1 MDFGLILP
9 SYRPGASVEGIEAAS
24 ATIAR
29 LGWHSAFSTDHFLVG
44 LTEREEDYRHIFDAL
59 ATVVHVAAR
68 QPSLRVGISVLV
80 VPMRNAVELAKEL
93 ATIDVLSGGRLI
105 VGIGGGWDEAEFGH
119 LGLAD
124 RFRQRGAY
132 MNEAI
137 AIWRHLWG
145 GGEGP
150 FHGRF
155 HSFEEIRF
163 GPLPV
168 QGAELDVWVGG
179 RDEAALRRAGKLAN
193 GYHSSSTGPDNYG
206 PRVPIV
212 KAAAAEAGR
221 PEPRFSARFR
231 VAFGQ
236 HDVPFFMLSGSPEQM
251 IAKLRELE
259 ALGVSHVAVDLA
271 ETDPDKLVPL
281 IEQFDAEVRAA
292 FI

>member
-9 SYRPGASVEGIEAAS
+9 SYRPGASVEAIEASS

-44 LTEREEDYRHIFDAL
+44 TSAREEDYFHIFDAL

-105 VGIGGGWDEAEFGH
+105 VGVGGGWDETEFGH
-119 LGLAD
+119 LGLAE

-145 GGEGP
+145 GGQGP

-155 HSFEEIRF
+155 HSFEGVRF

-168 QGAELDVWVGG
+168 QGAELEVWVGG
-179 RDEAALRRAGKLAN
+179 RDDAALRRAGKLAN
-193 GYHSSSTGPDNYG
+193 GYHSSSTGPDHYA
-206 PRVPIV
+206 PRVPVV

-231 VAFGQ
+231 VVAGA
-236 HDVPFFMLSGSPEQM
+236 HDAPWFALSGTPEQM
-251 IAKLRELE
+251 IATLRDFE
-259 ALGVSHVAVDLA
+259 ALGVSHVAVDFA
-271 ETDPDKLVPL
+271 ETDPDKIVRL
-281 IEQFDAEVRAA
+281 IEQFDTDVRAA
-292 FI
+292 FG

>member
-9 SYRPGASVEGIEAAS
+9 SYRAGASVEGIEAAS

-44 LTEREEDYRHIFDAL
+44 TSEREEDYFHIFDAL

-68 QPSLRVGISVLV
+68 QQSLRIGISVVV

-105 VGIGGGWDEAEFGH
+105 VGIGGGWDEAEYGH

-124 RFRQRGAY
+124 RFKQRGAY

-145 GGEGP
+145 GGQGP
-150 FHGRF
+150 FEGRF
-155 HSFEEIRF
+155 HSFDEVRF

-168 QGAELDVWVGG
+168 QGAELEIWVGG
-179 RDEAALRRAGKLAN
+179 RDDAALRRAGRLGN
-193 GYHSSSTGPDNYG
+193 GYHSSSTGPSNYA
-206 PRVPIV
+206 PRVPII

-231 VAFGQ
+231 VAFDQ
-236 HDVPFFMLSGSPEQM
+236 HEVPYFMLSGTPDQM
-251 IAKLRELE
+251 IATLKEFA
-259 ALGVSHVAVDLA
+259 ALGVSHVAVDFA
-271 ETDPDKLVPL
+271 ETDPDKVARL
-281 IEQFDAEVRAA
+281 IERFDSEVRAA
-292 FI
+292 FS

>member
-9 SYRPGASVEGIEAAS
+9 SYRRGASVEAIEAAS
-24 ATIAR
+24 ETIAR

-44 LTEREEDYRHIFDAL
+44 TSAREADYTQIFDAL

-68 QPSLRVGISVLV
+68 QPSLRVGVSVIV

-93 ATIDVLSGGRLI
+93 ATIDVLSAGRLI
-105 VGIGGGWDEAEFGH
+105 VGIGGGWDEAEFGFVG
-119 LGLAD
+119 LGE
-124 RFRQRGAY
+124 RFKQRGAY

-145 GGEGP
+145 GGQGP

-155 HSFEEIRF
+155 HSFDEVRF

-168 QGAELDVWVGG
+168 QGAELPVWVGG
-179 RDEAALRRAGKLAN
+179 RDDAALRRAGKLGN
-193 GYHSSSTGPDNYG
+193 GYHSSATGPANYA
-206 PRVPIV
+206 PRVPV
-212 KAAAAEAGR
+212 VRAAAAEAGR
-221 PEPRFSARFR
+221 PEPTFSARFR

-251 IAKLRELE
+251 IATLREFA
-259 ALGVSHVAVDLA
+259 ALGVSHVAVDFA
-271 ETDPDKLVPL
+271 ETDPDKVVRL
-281 IEQFDAEVRAA
+281 IEQFDSEVRAA
-292 FI
+292 FA